1 MAVKYIYIKE
11 GHKPSFF
18 HIISFMEILNMA
30 SLPILQTVQKI
41 HSIEHCSYN
50 LT

>member
-30 SLPILQTVQKI
+30 SQPHSSNRTKKFIL
-41 HSIEHCSYN
+41 
-50 LT
+50 